1 MRHLSPVVWS
11 EGMHLAQH
19 HFQLQNRYFEDS
31 TAFALDTL
39 FSSPWGLVTCELDD
53 EALLNGTVSVLRLQA
68 VFPDGTAVQI
78 PEDPAPRPLE
88 IRERFSPTRES
99 HVVMLTV
106 PEYRPEGPNLGGQ
119 TGGDHRYRSGEIE
132 VVDDTTGS
140 SAARVT
146 VGLKNLRLAL
156 DVDAGDDVVK
166 LPLARIR
173 RDGAGRFIY
182 DPAFVAPCLQI
193 RGSTGLLGRL
203 RRIVDGLEEKTRM
216 LAATRDVTPGDQAS
230 YSGSDVAGY
239 WFSHALHS
247 ALPPLRHHLTTR
259 TGHPEEL
266 YLELAR
272 LGGALCTFTA
282 TASVGDLPAYDHD
295 NLEMTFDGLERHI
308 RANLDVVLPA
318 GAIRIPLEPLEPY
331 FLKGGVADRRCLAP
345 DAEWWLVIR
354 PEGPAP
360 DLAAKAPRLAKIC
373 SAKHIVRLVREAY
386 PGMSLTHVESPPSA
400 LSPRV
405 GHRYF
410 RVERSDPCWKSV
422 VDTAEIGLYTPQ
434 ALGAAR
440 YEFAVLLQS

>member
-1 MRHLSPVVWS
+1 MRNLSPVVWS

-39 FSSPWGLVTCELDD
+39 FSSPWGLVTCELDT

-78 PEDPAPRPLE
+78 PEDPAPTPLE

-106 PEYRPEGPNLGGQ
+106 PAYRPEGPNIGADS
-119 TGGDHRYRSGEIE
+119 GDHRYRKGEVE
-132 VVDDTTGS
+132 VVDDTSGS
-140 SAARVT
+140 SSARVT
-146 VGLKNLRLAL
+146 VGLKNLRLCL
-156 DVDAGDDVVK
+156 DVDANEDDVQ
-166 LPLARIR
+166 LPLARVR
-173 RDGAGRFIY
+173 RDGTGRFIY
-182 DPAFVAPCLQI
+182 DPSYVAPSLQI
-193 RGSTGLLGRL
+193 RGSTGLIGRL
-203 RRIVDGLEEKTRM
+203 RRIVDGLEEKTRV
-216 LAATRDVTPGDQAS
+216 LAATRGSQVGDHAS
-230 YSGSDVAGY
+230 YAGSDIAGF

-247 ALPPLRHHLTTR
+247 ALPPLRHHLATR

-282 TASVGDLPAYDHD
+282 TATVADLPSYDHLD
-295 NLEMTFDGLERHI
+295 LESTFDRLDRHI
-308 RANLDVVLPA
+308 RSNLDVVLPA
-318 GAIRIPLEPLEPY
+318 GAVTVPLEPLEPY
-331 FLKGGVADRRCLAP
+331 FLKGTVADRRCLAP

-360 DLAAKAPRLAKIC
+360 DLSAKAPRLAKIC

-410 RVERSDPCWKSV
+410 RVERTDPCWKSV

-434 ALGAAR
+434 ALGPAR
-440 YEFAVLLQS
+440 YEFAILLES